1 MNAIA
6 RVGLVNKFTS
16 LQLSA
21 VSLLEIKSIAPETL
35 SAVLELDKLCFGGLW
50 TLDGYQRELDSPNS
64 VLLGLFLEDTG
75 QGRDREVGRL
85 GDRVSGRVRDDRATH
100 PPLSPCPPCPL
111 LSMGCFWE
119 IVDEAHITL
128 LAVHPRYQ
136 RQGLGQAM
144 LLTLIAQA
152 ADRGLERATLEVR
165 ASNQSAL
172 SLYQKFGFK
181 IAGRRR
187 GYYEDTNE
195 DALILWISL
204 LQHPDF
210 HTTLASW
217 YKQASDRLAAFGWDL
232 KIIPN

>member
-1 MNAIA
+1 M
-6 RVGLVNKFTS
+6 
-16 LQLSA
+16 
-21 VSLLEIKSIAPETL
+21 L
-35 SAVLELDKLCFGGLW
+35 SAVLELDNLCFGGLW
-50 TLDGYQRELDSPNS
+50 TQEGYQRELDSPNS
-64 VLLGLFLEDTG
+64 VLLGLFLEDSGQWDKETRG
-75 QGRDREVGRL
+75 QGDKEKINEN
-85 GDRVSGRVRDDRATH
+85 S
-100 PPLSPCPPCPL
+100 PPLPLSCSPPPL

-128 LAVHPRYQ
+128 LAVDPRYQ

-144 LLTLIAQA
+144 LFALIAEA
-152 ADRGLERATLEVR
+152 ANRGLERATLEVR
-165 ASNQSAL
+165 DSNQSAL

-187 GYYEDTNE
+187 RYYKDTNE

-217 YKQASDRLAAFGWDL
+217 YQSVSDRLAAFNWDL
-232 KIIPN
+232 KIIPNRRFIC

>member
-1 MNAIA
+1 M
-6 RVGLVNKFTS
+6 GLVNKFTS
-16 LQLSA
+16 LQLST
-21 VSLLEIKSIAPETL
+21 VSFLELKPIAPKML
-35 SAVLELDKLCFGGLW
+35 SAVLELDNLCFGGLW
-50 TLDGYQRELDSPNS
+50 TLEGYQRELDSPNS
-64 VLLGLFLEDTG
+64 VLLGLFLGDSG
-75 QGRDREVGRL
+75 QGDKGIKGE
-85 GDRVSGRVRDDRATH
+85 GDKEKINQKL
-100 PPLSPCPPCPL
+100 PPLPPFPEPPPL

-144 LLTLIAQA
+144 LFALIAEA

-165 ASNQSAL
+165 ESNQSAL

-187 GYYEDTNE
+187 HYYKDTNE

-217 YKQASDRLAAFGWDL
+217 DRQVSDCLTAFGWDL
-232 KIIPN
+232 EIIPNGTVIC